1 MIYLI
6 GVIFAI
12 LCTCGWLI
20 WYLKTNDEITLNV
33 FIMGIGIIICSW
45 LGVAIILCVALIN
58 GLIWLGEKGDSI
70 IVWKKPKEKQGDVA
84 EW

>member
-45 LGVAIILCVALIN
+45 LGL
-58 GLIWLGEKGDSI
+58 
-70 IVWKKPKEKQGDVA
+70 Q
-84 EW
+84 